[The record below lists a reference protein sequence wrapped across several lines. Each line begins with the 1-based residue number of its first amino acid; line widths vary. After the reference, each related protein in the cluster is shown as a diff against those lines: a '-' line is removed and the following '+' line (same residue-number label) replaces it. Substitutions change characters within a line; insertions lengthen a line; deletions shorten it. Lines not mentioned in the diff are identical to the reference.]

1 MGKIKKTPTERHSAT
16 VSPAISQFVEETTT
30 TPLHLLPQL
39 LKSFPQNWPFP
50 RGDLYHWIP
59 LLDRFDHVLELF
71 TQEYALT
78 QGPQTQ
84 PFERRL
90 LIKGDAEQGTPYPGV
105 GSKEQEL
112 DTLGYSVEGDRE
124 LIETLVHFTRILL
137 EHCGNRSL
145 YASSGHIDYL
155 LRTTSLSLL
164 RSCLRLGLRLAQRYQ
179 VARYKNNSPQN
190 SAALLANHYNFSIDN
205 LQKLAMPFPR
215 PQMAQAAP
223 LATPGKGKEKEK
235 GVQAIALNMSDLV
248 QIAKE
253 PEAVASK
260 ADLAAVAVTYY
271 DQASSVAAQVHEAAP
286 STPGTP
292 TLARQRSNLVPAS
305 QRSGVGDRAT
315 NNNEQPETPVKQ
327 RSQEGASSSAPKT
340 YKISSA
346 KLANTPA
353 WALMKEAVATLPI
366 ETQYEVLNR
375 VRIAKAF
382 SEPARFAQPLVET
395 RLLAV
400 ANLAYALGD
409 SKFQEKVGTPDAE
422 EPKQFHLAQQLCDLL
437 QPPKDGQAQL
447 SLEAETTVLQTLEAL
462 TKVKHKTHE
471 VSDALS
477 IAVNHGVLYYELRK
491 AIATLHKEE
500 HADRQKELGEIEW
513 RDATFDLVNAL
524 TNSNA
529 GARQADKM
537 VAAGIMGILVEV
549 LNLRTTRAERFYER
563 VIGLF
568 DSFIHGIQHAFQNL
582 STVKGFDAIANLTG
596 YEVEGA
602 LEDINNGRGLD
613 DKVKSKVVDYTIT
626 FHRQATLRQL
636 FRFIIHMFE
645 HGTGVHDRL
654 LRNLIDSPPLL
665 NGLRSVI
672 SNAQVFGSNVWGGA
686 VTIVTSFIHNEP
698 TSYQVI
704 AEAGLSTAILETITH
719 EPLPTDLPEDS
730 EFIPDAEATL
740 PAVSVANGNL
750 EYPSFPGIL
759 PVGETM
765 VEIPGIF
772 GAICLNEGGM
782 KMFKA
787 SGALNKFLGTF
798 LSPVHVRAMEEDGSS
813 AAGAIG
819 QAFDE
824 LSRHHPQLKEVIMS
838 SVVAM
843 VRRIVSLCQLH
854 AEHNKVGAKLWLRT
868 KQGFEASG
876 GSEALSNWPAE
887 RSDNAENKAILG
899 ADLDEREADRVTATP
914 YISACFKFLA
924 GFFSN
929 ASMTASFCEKGGAEL
944 LMDLLCSPSQSSDL
958 TAFHFFG
965 KATAVIKM
973 MCDAKPH
980 LVLPS
985 LTQRAQIALRQLKP
999 LMNEQRASGFFDKY
1013 CDMSQI
1019 LDSSATDDNGSTIV
1033 KSLRVAHV
1041 LALVLG
1047 KSIGSTPQQAYS
1059 RAQPFSQLFL
1069 AVNFADVYVELVDD
1083 YSRLHAT
1090 CLREDL
1096 LLQTG
1101 KPDDWK
1107 DATRPRQTQ
1116 ARRIDANGF
1125 VQPWGAQTNRDGS
1138 NGDSNATASRPK
1150 DDPAQAPDAAGFS
1163 FKNGRTAR
1171 YLLTQT
1177 PVAVETFFQSLG
1189 QALLP
1194 KRIQEPQKQSYMA
1207 VAERIANAA
1216 VWELGRPG
1224 LDALQGVDRM
1234 KYLVH
1239 VLSSCTRMLLRSS
1252 SSMMDT
1258 YGQRD
1263 ASPLLLSKFYAAGGL
1278 DKLSEHL
1285 SECVEKLRPGN
1296 PVLEQNEQDLA
1307 KEAANTV
1314 LRFFANIAR
1323 FQFIQGDQFQV
1334 GAMLNKE
1341 VASPDYWTPGQFVVE
1356 IRLSV
1361 LKAMHALWQ
1370 SDSISSLPTEQA
1382 RIIVDTLRVILQA
1395 EGERDALKRSSHA
1408 RRRLPARKH
1417 DAASR
1422 TDHLETLE
1430 AQGFPH
1436 DLAMEA
1442 IHRCNYDKDRAL
1454 EYCRLRQSISAIP
1467 RYPAPSS
1474 SERSASASA
1483 APAASGNPLER
1494 QISVD
1499 MSDAEDTVT
1508 RTTTTSSSS
1517 DQDAGTLGS
1526 LPADMAANVSEA
1538 MATLD
1543 ASGGVR
1549 AATGLSSTAKDDTRQ
1564 GELYPT
1570 VDDLNDQRKEL
1581 RSDLVDRC
1589 LDVLSSHPSMTFEL
1603 SDLIQGAVADN
1614 VEGATQRTEIGRTL
1628 VSSLVS
1634 LGMDEGAEAGRKIY
1648 AYAHLVAI
1656 ILQDNEFFLST
1667 LDELKEYFD
1676 QLVGWVELQPQQKA
1690 EDAPW
1695 LEMILVI
1702 IERVLSEDE
1711 QPAEVK
1717 WETPPPDDPLRP
1729 LPEVQKPELIVS
1741 AELRNRLFRGLVDVL
1756 PKINKNSPL
1765 AISVCRVLTILTR
1778 RRELAQLLGQKQNL
1792 GRLFTMIRQV
1802 SCAQPPGNGPDKLH
1816 GCFLLIVRHMIEDEQ
1831 MLRQI
1836 MTTEIRASFEGHRS
1850 RNMDTTSYTRNLYHL
1865 VLRDPDIFVDVTKDL
1880 VEVARFDGQS
1890 QRAQSLALKK
1900 TQPSADTAGK
1910 AAEEGKDQQA
1920 AATEQAAPS
1929 VEDISDSLKLAEPK
1943 APFVETSDGVI
1954 NFLLGE
1960 LSKYKDAEDPDPRGM
1975 TSPKSNEQKT
1985 STGDSSNDVEM
1996 ADANSG
2002 TGTTPGSAAAPAP
2015 PEAGAAS
2022 PGKKEFNPEQHT
2034 IFIYRCFVLQCL
2046 SELLACYDRTKIE
2059 FINFSR
2065 KSDSQPATPSK
2076 PRAGTINYLLNQLI
2090 PIGTLEHR
2098 DDVSHRK
2105 KAATS
2110 NCAITVLVSLCSKTQ
2125 ERLISRP
2132 GPAGTNVEDDTDL
2145 AFVRKFVLEH
2155 ALRAFK
2161 EAMTSQ
2167 EPLDSKY
2174 SRLLSLGDLFNRMLT
2189 GKPDRN
2195 FVTFAENFAAS
2206 QQQLGRL
2213 MYEKNFIG
2221 ALTSSIAEL
2230 DLNFPNA
2237 KRAVKHILSPLKWLT
2252 DLAVTLSQ
2260 TLDLSSSSVG
2270 AGTDDDSISSATS
2283 LSEDEDEEREHTPDL
2298 FRNTT
2303 LGMLEAGGNRD
2314 DEESDDDEED
2324 DEDEDMYEGD
2334 YDEEM
2339 EMEYDDEQV
2348 AEHGDVVSDEDDE
2361 EGMGDVEGM
2370 PGDRDMNVEIVMD
2383 DDEDDDDDESSD
2395 DEDDDDDDEQEF
2407 ADQMDEITGDDDNA
2421 SLADREDEGDW
2432 EDDGDEYEIDDEGVG
2447 SPHGG
2452 PLDHIAHV
2460 IGAGGAMDEGEDE
2473 DVMHVEGDGGN
2484 EEYFEDEM
2492 GPDGEDED
2500 EEEDYNAENYGN
2512 ELVYEPEM
2520 EDDDDEE
2527 GAFGWDD
2534 VPPPAIARGGG
2545 HHHPHFHHRGF
2556 NNLLFGGM
2564 GGPGRPPFRGHPN
2577 REVPSAGEDENA
2589 NPLLQRGAGAHP
2601 RAREIAVDMP
2611 YPRVGRRHPQIGGRL
2626 GEEGL
2631 LQDLMAVMGPHGQQ
2645 RLNVAMDPAALGG
2658 MGGMPPVFITGGRH
2672 GGAGVID
2679 IDPHRFG
2686 PPGSRWGVP
2695 MPGGSYGSR
2704 DMANTDEARAVEF
2717 TPTLTINRWQDEAKL
2732 VFGNRFLEKSTR
2744 VIHALLRHLLPPA
2757 MEAKRQ
2763 HDKAERERR
2772 DAEQKARD
2780 EELKK
2785 AEAERIEREAREKK
2799 EREEREAKEA
2809 EEAAE
2814 RARAEAARAHDQPS
2828 ATQTGAEESEPA
2840 EMEGVEN
2847 TQATEQ
2853 PAEAANTDPPS
2864 ERMMYSLR
2872 GREVDITHLGIDPGF
2887 LEALPEE
2894 MRDEVIMSQLAE
2906 QGAQAVTAG
2915 EEPGEI
2921 SPEFLEALPPDMQ
2934 RELLR
2939 GEADRRRRRARQDE
2953 RDRAAEAGV
2962 GNAQPPQP
2970 EEMSREDFLAT
2981 LAPGLRQ
2988 QVLMETDEATLVG
3001 LGPDILAEARQ
3012 YGRPPGMGRMRRAED
3027 LQPLAERAN
3036 ATRAPED
3043 PGREPSKQRR
3053 PTVQMLDKAGVA
3065 TLLRLMFVSLQS
3077 KAKSSLHGVLSD
3089 VCKNTQNRAEVISI
3103 LLSILQD
3110 GTGDVAAV
3118 EKSFAQ
3124 LSLRAKQLS
3133 GPKTPQP
3140 VKRSLTGQ
3148 IMTLGTELSPLNIV
3162 QQCLSTLNAL
3172 ANDNP
3177 RVPSFFLT
3185 EHETFSTQNAKALKK
3200 GKGRD
3205 TKAAKF
3211 PINALLSLI
3220 DKKIIIE
3227 NQGVMETLAAILS
3240 RVTNPLTILLKKAKE
3255 AQDAA
3260 NKTQTEERPT
3270 TATSDVA
3277 MGEAPP
3283 AEGAATE
3290 QASEE
3295 ATDAK
3300 PSEEKDDAAD
3310 GSASKKKKHRELEPP
3325 EIPEANIRLVVSILA
3340 ARDCVSKTFSDTLDV
3355 IKNMS
3360 AIPGAKEVFSKEL
3373 MNQAQELAQGVLAD
3387 LEELAK
3393 QIKNTDSG
3401 TELQGVALAN
3411 FSTVGSKPRKL
3422 LRIITALDYL
3432 SDPKRTPSSEKS
3444 AAHSQEEAKLREDIL
3459 AAFQEHPTF
3468 EKMWAR
3474 LSDCLAA
3481 IRDRNNMISIATI
3494 LMPLIECLFVV
3505 CRNAIKDEQPAK
3517 DGKASLAQSP
3527 EATTSVSSPTPEDRP
3542 QSIFFQ
3548 FTSDH
3553 RKILNELIRNT
3564 PKLMNTSFQIL
3575 HKNAKVLDFDNKRNY
3590 FTRKLHHRG
3599 SDQRHPHPSLQL
3611 NVRRERVFHD
3621 SFKALYYKSPQEIK
3635 YGKLNIRFQGEE
3647 GVDAGGVSREW
3658 FAAMARQMFNPD
3670 FALFNPVASDRTT
3683 FHPNKLSDVNDEHL
3697 VFFKFI
3703 GRIIGKALYEG
3714 RLLDCHFSRAVYK
3727 KLLGIDVNLSDM
3739 ESLDLDYYKS
3749 LDWMWKNDI
3758 TGVLDD
3764 NTFTDENDRFGAVE
3778 IVDLKPNGRNIEV
3791 TEENKKE
3798 YITLI
3803 NRYRLVD
3810 CVKEQL
3816 DHFLQGF
3823 HEIVPEELIRIFD
3836 AKELEL
3842 LISGLPDID
3851 VDEWKNNTDYSNYTA
3866 TSPQVQWF
3874 WRAVRSF
3881 DKEEKAKL
3889 LQFVTG
3895 TSKVPLNGFKE
3906 LEGMNGFQK
3915 FNIHRD
3921 FSNTQRLP
3929 TSHTCFNQLDL
3940 PEYESYEQ
3948 LRQQLYTAFTVGND
3962 YFGFA

>member
-16 VSPAISQFVEETTT
+16 VSPAITQFVQETTT

-39 LKSFPQNWPFP
+39 LKTFPQNWPFP

-71 TQEYALT
+71 NKEYALT
-78 QGPQTQ
+78 EGPQTQ
-84 PFERRL
+84 PFERRIL
-90 LIKGDAEQGTPYPGV
+90 LKGDAEQGTPYPGV
-105 GSKEQEL
+105 GAKEQEL
-112 DTLGYSVEGDRE
+112 DTVGFSSEGDRE
-124 LIETLVHFTRILL
+124 LVESLVHFTRILL

-145 YASSGHIDYL
+145 YASSGHIDCL

-190 SAALLANHYNFSIDN
+190 SAALLANHYNMNLDN
-205 LQKLAMPFPR
+205 LQKLALPFPR
-215 PQMAQAAP
+215 PQMSTAAP
-223 LATPGKGKEKEK
+223 SSTPGKGKEKAA
-235 GVQAIALNMSDLV
+235 QMATFNMSDLV

-253 PEAVASK
+253 PEAVAAK

-271 DQASSVAAQVHEAAP
+271 EQASTSALTQALEVAP

-292 TLARQRSNLVPAS
+292 TLTRQRSNLVPS
-305 QRSGVGDRAT
+305 GQRSGVGERISSS
-315 NNNEQPETPVKQ
+315 NENGESPLKQ
-327 RSQEGASSSAPKT
+327 RPQDNSSSSAPKS

-346 KLANTPA
+346 KLTNTPA
-353 WALMKEAVATLPI
+353 WALMREAVAILPKD
-366 ETQYEVLNR
+366 TQYEVLNR

-382 SEPARFAQPLVET
+382 SEPAKLAQPLVET

-400 ANLAYALGD
+400 ANLAYALGE
-409 SKFQEKVGTPDAE
+409 SKFQEKVGVPDAE
-422 EPKQFHLAQQLCDLL
+422 EPKRFHLAQQLCDLL
-437 QPPKDGQAQL
+437 QPSKDGQAQL
-447 SLEAETTVLQTLEAL
+447 SLEMETTVLQTLEAL
-462 TKVKHKTHE
+462 TRVKHKAQE

-477 IAVNHGVLYYELRK
+477 ISVNHGVLYYELRK
-491 AIATLHKEE
+491 VIATLHHEE
-500 HADRQKELGEIEW
+500 HSDRFKELGEIEW
-513 RDATFDLVNAL
+513 RESTFDLVNAL

-537 VAAGIMGILVEV
+537 VSAGIMGILVEV
-549 LNLRTTRAERFYER
+549 LKLRTTRAERFYER

-582 STVKGFDAIANLTG
+582 ATAKGFDAIANLTG
-596 YEVEGA
+596 HEVEGA
-602 LEDINNGRGLD
+602 LDAIKNGRGLD
-613 DKVKSKVVDYTIT
+613 ANVKSKVVDYKIA
-626 FHRQATLRQL
+626 FNCQATLRQL

-672 SNAQVFGSNVWGGA
+672 SNAQLFGSNVWGAA
-686 VTIVTSFIHNEP
+686 VNIVSSFIHNEP

-704 AEAGLSTAILETITH
+704 AEAGLSQAILETITQ
-719 EPLPTDLPEDS
+719 EPLPADNSEASDNVPESDR
-730 EFIPDAEATL
+730 TL
-740 PAVSVANGNL
+740 PTASVVDGDIR
-750 EYPSFPGIL
+750 YPSLPGIL

-765 VEIPGIF
+765 VDIPSIF
-772 GAICLNEGGM
+772 GAICLNEAGM

-787 SGALNKFLGTF
+787 SGALNKFLGIF
-798 LSPVHVRAMEEDGSS
+798 LSPVHIRALEEDGST
-813 AAGAIG
+813 AAGSIG

-824 LSRHHPQLKEVIMS
+824 LSRHHPQLKEVIIS
-838 SVVAM
+838 AVVTM
-843 VRRIVSLCQLH
+843 VRRVASLCQLH
-854 AEHNKVGAKLWLRT
+854 AEHSKVGAKLWLHT
-868 KQGFEASG
+868 QEGFEVSG
-876 GSEALSNWPAE
+876 GSRALSNWPAE
-887 RSDNAENKAILG
+887 RGDLQENKHIFG
-899 ADLDEREADRVTATP
+899 SNLDEREADRVSATP
-914 YISACFKFLA
+914 CISACFKFLA
-924 GFFSN
+924 GFFGN

-944 LMDLLCSPSQSSDL
+944 LMDLVCSPSQPADL
-958 TAFHFFG
+958 AAYHFFG
-965 KATAVIKM
+965 KATTVLKT

-985 LTQRAQIALRQLKP
+985 LIQRAQKSLHQLKP
-999 LMNEQRASGFFDKY
+999 LMDDQRAKSFFGQYSDIGSKGTA
-1013 CDMSQI
+1013 
-1019 LDSSATDDNGSTIV
+1019 SAFDDNGSAVV
-1033 KSLRVAHV
+1033 KSLRVAHI

-1047 KSIGSTPQQAYS
+1047 KTVGSTAHQAYS
-1059 RAQPFSQLFL
+1059 RSQPYSQLFL

-1083 YSRLHAT
+1083 YSKLHAA

-1096 LLQTG
+1096 LLQSD

-1107 DATRPRQTQ
+1107 NATKPKSNQ

-1125 VQPWGAQTNRDGS
+1125 AQVWGAQTSRDTS
-1138 NGDSNATASRPK
+1138 NGDTNSSMTAK
-1150 DDPAQAPDAAGFS
+1150 EDPTKTPDETGYS
-1163 FKNGRTAR
+1163 FKNVRTAR
-1171 YLLTQT
+1171 FLLHQT

-1194 KRIQEPQKQSYMA
+1194 KRIQEPQKQSYTA

-1216 VWELGRPG
+1216 VWELSEPG
-1224 LDALQGVDRM
+1224 IEGIHGPVDRT
-1234 KYLVH
+1234 KYLVQ
-1239 VLSSCTRMLLRSS
+1239 VLSSCTRMLLRSGP
-1252 SSMMDT
+1252 SMMDS
-1258 YGQRD
+1258 YGPKE
-1263 ASPLLLSKFYAAGGL
+1263 ASTLLLSKFYSAGGL
-1278 DKLSEHL
+1278 DKLSDHL
-1285 SECVEKLRPGN
+1285 RGCIEKLQPQSPTMEDGE
-1296 PVLEQNEQDLA
+1296 LELT
-1307 KEAANTV
+1307 KEAANII

-1323 FQFIQGDQFQV
+1323 HQFVQGDQLQV
-1334 GAMLNKE
+1334 TALTNKD
-1341 VASPDYWTPGQFVVE
+1341 VTSPEYWTAGQFVVE
-1356 IRLSV
+1356 LRISV
-1361 LKAMHALWQ
+1361 LKAMNALWH
-1370 SDSISSLPTEQA
+1370 SNSIAHVPSEQA
-1382 RIIVDTLRVILQA
+1382 KTIVDTLRVVLQA
-1395 EGERDALKRSSHA
+1395 EGERDALKRTHRA
-1408 RRRLPARKH
+1408 RRRLPVRKLDTGNRADH
-1417 DAASR
+1417 IDA
-1422 TDHLETLE
+1422 LK
-1430 AQGFPH
+1430 AQGYPH
-1436 DLAMEA
+1436 DLVTEA
-1442 IHRCNYDKDRAL
+1442 LHRCNHDRERAL
-1454 EYCRLRQSISAIP
+1454 EYCRVRQAVAAIP
-1467 RYPAPSS
+1467 RYPAPSPT
-1474 SERSASASA
+1474 ERSATESNDQ
-1483 APAASGNPLER
+1483 PAAEQALER

-1499 MSDAEDTVT
+1499 MSDAEDNAA
-1508 RTTTTSSSS
+1508 RTDTTSSSS
-1517 DQDAGTLGS
+1517 EQDAGTLGS
-1526 LPADMAANVSEA
+1526 LPADMAADVNEA
-1538 MATLD
+1538 VAALD
-1543 ASGGVR
+1543 SSGGIR
-1549 AATGLSSTAKDDTRQ
+1549 AATGLTSTSKDTAEQ

-1570 VDDLNDQRKEL
+1570 ADDLNDLREEL

-1589 LDVLSSHPSMTFEL
+1589 LDVLSSHPSITFEL
-1603 SDLIQGAVADN
+1603 SDLIQAAVADHG
-1614 VEGATQRTEIGRTL
+1614 EGANPRAEIGRTL

-1634 LGMDEGAEAGRKIY
+1634 LGMEEGPEAGRKIY
-1648 AYAHLVAI
+1648 AYAHLVGL
-1656 ILQDNEFFLST
+1656 ILQDNDFFLST

-1676 QLVGWVELQPQQKA
+1676 QLVGWVQLGPQQKA

-1702 IERVLSEDE
+1702 IERVLAEDE

-1717 WETPPPDDPLRP
+1717 WEAPPAEDPLKA

-1741 AELRNRLFRGLVDVL
+1741 AELRSQLFQGLLDVL
-1756 PKINKNSPL
+1756 PKINKSSSL
-1765 AISVCRVLTILTR
+1765 ALSVCRVMTILTR
-1778 RRELAQLLGQKQNL
+1778 RRELALLLSQKQNL

-1802 SCAQPPGNGPDKLH
+1802 SCAQLPGSGHEKLH
-1816 GCFLLIVRHMIEDEQ
+1816 GCFLLIVRHMIEDES

-1836 MTTEIRASFEGHRS
+1836 MATEIRASFEGHRS

-1865 VLRDPDIFVDVTKDL
+1865 VLRDPDLFVDVTKDL
-1880 VEVARFDGQS
+1880 VEVARYDGHPY
-1890 QRAQSLALKK
+1890 RAQSLSLKK
-1900 TQPSADTAGK
+1900 DKSVAKPETPGEDGK
-1910 AAEEGKDQQA
+1910 KQQSMA
-1920 AATEQAAPS
+1920 EQAAPS
-1929 VEDISDSLKLAEPK
+1929 VEGGSDTAKLAEPK
-1943 APFVETSDGVI
+1943 APFVETTDGVV
-1954 NFLLGE
+1954 NYLLGE
-1960 LSKYKDAEDPDPRGM
+1960 LSKYKDAEDPDTKALP
-1975 TSPKSNEQKT
+1975 SPQLGGTKEQKT
-1985 STGDSSNDVEM
+1985 PAGDSSNDVEM
-1996 ADANSG
+1996 ADASHV
-2002 TGTTPGSAAAPAP
+2002 TGTASSGSATPPATQT
-2015 PEAGAAS
+2015 AGATA

-2065 KSDSQPATPSK
+2065 KSESQPATPSK
-2076 PRAGTINYLLNQLI
+2076 PRAGTINYLLNQVI

-2098 DDVSHRK
+2098 DDVLHRK

-2125 ERLISRP
+2125 ERLNARP

-2161 EAMTSQ
+2161 EAMSAQ
-2167 EPLDSKY
+2167 EPLDIKY

-2221 ALTSSIAEL
+2221 VLTSSIAEL

-2260 TLDLSSSSVG
+2260 TLDLSSSSLG
-2270 AGTDDDSISSATS
+2270 GTTDDDSISSATS
-2283 LSEDEDEEREHTPDL
+2283 LSDGEDEEEREHTPDL

-2303 LGMLEAGGNRD
+2303 LGMLEAGGDRD
-2314 DEESDDDEED
+2314 DEESDDDDED
-2324 DEDEDMYEGD
+2324 DDDEEMYDGEE

-2339 EMEYDDEQV
+2339 EDMEGYDEQM

-2361 EGMGDVEGM
+2361 EGMGEVEGM
-2370 PGDRDMNVEIVMD
+2370 PGDGDIEIVM
-2383 DDEDDDDDESSD
+2383 
-2395 DEDDDDDDEQEF
+2395 EDDDDDDDDEESSDDEEDEDGQDF
-2407 ADQMDEITGDDDNA
+2407 DDDQMDEITGDDDNA
-2421 SLADREDEGDW
+2421 SLADGEDEADW
-2432 EDDGDEYEIDDEGVG
+2432 EDDAGDFDVEDEGPG

-2452 PLDHIAHV
+2452 PLEHIAHV
-2460 IGAGGAMDEGEDE
+2460 LGGGNAMDEGEDDE
-2473 DVMHVEGDGGN
+2473 VMQVEGDGEN
-2484 EEYFEDEM
+2484 EEYYEDEM
-2492 GPDGEDED
+2492 GPDDED
-2500 EEEDYNAENYGN
+2500 GEEEEDYNGENYGN

-2520 EDDDDEE
+2520 EDDEEEE

-2534 VPPPAIARGGG
+2534 APPPQMARGG
-2545 HHHPHFHHRGF
+2545 HPHPHYHHRGF

-2564 GGPGRPPFRGHPN
+2564 GGPGDFGRRPPFRAHRDGPN
-2577 REVPSAGEDENA
+2577 PGDDENA
-2589 NPLLQRGAGAHP
+2589 NPLLQRGAGSHQRP
-2601 RAREIAVDMP
+2601 REIAIDMP
-2611 YPRVGRRHPQIGGRL
+2611 YPRLGRRHLPSVGRL

-2631 LQDLMAVMGPHGQQ
+2631 LQDLMAVMGPNGQH

-2658 MGGMPPVFITGGRH
+2658 MGGMAPVFITGGRP
-2672 GGAGVID
+2672 GAAGVID
-2679 IDPHRFG
+2679 IDPHRFA

-2695 MPGGSYGSR
+2695 LPGGGYGSR
-2704 DMANTDEARAVEF
+2704 DAANTDEARAVDF
-2717 TPTLTINRWQDEAKL
+2717 TPTLTINRWQEEAKIL
-2732 VFGNRFLEKSTR
+2732 FGSRYLEKATR
-2744 VIHALLRHLLPPA
+2744 IVHALSRLLLPLA

-2772 DAEQKARD
+2772 EAEQKARD

-2785 AEAERIEREAREKK
+2785 AEAERIEREAHERK

-2814 RARAEAARAHDQPS
+2814 RARQEAARAAERPD
-2828 ATQTGAEESEPA
+2828 TGAIEPEPA
-2840 EMEGVEN
+2840 AMEGVEN
-2847 TQATEQ
+2847 SQTTQP
-2853 PAEAANTDPPS
+2853 PAEQANAEPPAA

-2887 LEALPEE
+2887 LEALPED

-2906 QGAQAVTAG
+2906 RGAQAVTAG

-2939 GEADRRRRRARQDE
+2939 GEAERRRRRARQEE
-2953 RDRAAEAGV
+2953 RNRAAEATG
-2962 GNAQPPQP
+2962 GNAQPAQP
-2970 EEMSREDFLAT
+2970 EEMSQEDFFAT

-2988 QVLMETDEATLVG
+2988 QVLMETDEATLAG

-3012 YGRPPGMGRMRRAED
+3012 YGRPHPGLGRMRRAED
-3027 LQPLAERAN
+3027 LQPLADRAD
-3036 ATRAPED
+3036 ATRSQEAT
-3043 PGREPSKQRR
+3043 GREPSKQRR

-3077 KAKSSLHGVLSD
+3077 KAKSALHGILSD

-3110 GTGDVAAV
+3110 GTADVAAV

-3148 IMTLGTELSPLNIV
+3148 LMTLGTELSPLNIV

-3185 EHETFSTQNAKALKK
+3185 EHETFSSQNTKAAKK
-3200 GKGRD
+3200 GKPRD

-3227 NQGVMETLAAILS
+3227 NQTVMETLAAILS

-3260 NKTQTEERPT
+3260 SKPEIEKRPA

-3283 AEGAATE
+3283 TEGTTAGE
-3290 QASEE
+3290 GGEASEAKTSEGQDGQAE
-3295 ATDAK
+3295 A
-3300 PSEEKDDAAD
+3300 
-3310 GSASKKKKHRELEPP
+3310 SASKKKKHRELMPP
-3325 EIPEANIRLVVSILA
+3325 EIPEDNIRLVVSILA

-3373 MNQAQELAQGVLAD
+3373 MNQAQGLAQGVLAD
-3387 LEELAK
+3387 LEELAR
-3393 QIKNTDSG
+3393 QIKSTDSG

-3422 LRIITALDYL
+3422 LRLIMALDYL
-3432 SDPKRTPSSEKS
+3432 SNPKRTPSDRS
-3444 AAHSQEEAKLREDIL
+3444 APQSQEEAKLRDDIL

-3468 EKMWAR
+3468 ERMWAR

-3505 CRNAIKDEQPAK
+3505 CQNAIRDEK
-3517 DGKASLAQSP
+3517 LVRDGKSSLAQPQSP
-3527 EATTSVSSPTPEDRP
+3527 EAAASVGSPPPEDKP
-3542 QSIFFQ
+3542 QSLFFQ
-3548 FTSDH
+3548 FTGDH

-3564 PKLMNTSFQIL
+3564 PKLMSTSFQVL

-3590 FTRKLHHRG
+3590 FTRKLHHRNT
-3599 SDQRHPHPSLQL
+3599 DQRVPHPSLQL
-3611 NVRRERVFHD
+3611 NVRREHVFHD
-3621 SFKALYYKSPQEIK
+3621 SFKSLYYKSPEEIK
-3635 YGKLNIRFQGEE
+3635 YGKLNIRFHGEE

-3683 FHPNKLSDVNDEHL
+3683 FHPNKLSGINEEHL
-3697 VFFKFI
+3697 VFFKFV

-3749 LDWMWKNDI
+3749 LEWMWNNDI

-3803 NRYRLVD
+3803 NRYRLID
-3810 CVKEQL
+3810 CVKEQI
-3816 DHFLQGF
+3816 DHFLTGF

-3921 FSNTQRLP
+3921 FSSTQRLP
-3929 TSHTCFNQLDL
+3929 TSHTCFNRKCIPASSVFKL
-3940 PEYESYEQ
+3940 PTEC
-3948 LRQQLYTAFTVGND
+3948 
-3962 YFGFA
+3962 